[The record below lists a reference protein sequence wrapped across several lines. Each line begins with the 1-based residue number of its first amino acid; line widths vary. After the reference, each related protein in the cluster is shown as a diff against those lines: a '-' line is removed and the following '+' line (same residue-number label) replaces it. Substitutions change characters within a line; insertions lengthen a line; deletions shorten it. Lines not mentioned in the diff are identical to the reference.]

1 MPSPFRLY
9 STLSRRVESFVPR
22 TPGEVSIYVCGMTV
36 YDHAHVGHA
45 RAFVVFDVV
54 VRHLRNS
61 GWNTRYVRNYTDV
74 DDKII
79 RRASRDGEDPLTLAE
94 RYIASFREDMAGLG
108 NLPPDVEP
116 RVTASIPE
124 IIAMIGSLV
133 AGGHAYEDGGSVWF
147 SVPSFPAYG
156 GLSGQ
161 KVDDLRSDDSG
172 TKRHPADF
180 ALWKAHREGEPS
192 WDSPWGPGR
201 PGWHIECSAMA
212 DRWLGHGFD
221 LHGGGLDLV
230 FPHHENEVAQSE
242 CSGHHGPF
250 ARYWLHNGLLTV
262 AGGQKMGHSLGNF
275 VTIRDLLPQ
284 FPAEALRLYYLQ
296 SHYRSPLP
304 WSDTAIP
311 EALGM
316 LARLYEAREQAESL
330 EGTGQADAVA
340 ASLGADAL
348 TVLDLGRAFEERFRA
363 AMDDD
368 FNTSLA
374 LAHAFELARA
384 INRLAAN
391 KKVARKAR
399 LVVEP
404 ALAAFR
410 LLADT
415 FGVCAMTPQAFQAD
429 VKARRSAAMGIDPA
443 WVDAQLAARAEAR
456 ASKEWALADQIRAEL
471 DAAGVV
477 IMDGA
482 AGSEWRLRLVS
493 PT

>member
-1 MPSPFRLY
+1 
-9 STLSRRVESFVPR
+9 
-22 TPGEVSIYVCGMTV
+22 
-36 YDHAHVGHA
+36 
-45 RAFVVFDVV
+45 
-54 VRHLRNS
+54 
-61 GWNTRYVRNYTDV
+61 
-74 DDKII
+74 
-79 RRASRDGEDPLTLAE
+79 
-94 RYIASFREDMAGLG
+94 
-108 NLPPDVEP
+108 
-116 RVTASIPE
+116 
-124 IIAMIGSLV
+124 
-133 AGGHAYEDGGSVWF
+133 
-147 SVPSFPAYG
+147 
-156 GLSGQ
+156 
-161 KVDDLRSDDSG
+161 
-172 TKRHPADF
+172 
-180 ALWKAHREGEPS
+180 
-192 WDSPWGPGR
+192 
-201 PGWHIECSAMA
+201 MA